1 MLNQTKYV
9 MKKLINFKTYAISLL
24 AAGCLVACMDES
36 VNEPAPANQP
46 DPDVATEE
54 QTHTIE
60 LYNNFVRVL
69 RDIESDSI
77 MSYSDFE
84 REYLGTDREE
94 RTLLEE
100 EVNEALKG
108 IDASISTNG
117 KHARMEGN
125 CKSNVVSRLTHSRFK
140 ALGRS
145 RARISWSNKARQKYG
160 WSYRKWSKAK
170 NKGYQLNV
178 DGTQFLLYKYRAY
191 GTPCN

>member
-36 VNEPAPANQP
+36 VNEPVPVTQP
-46 DPDVATEE
+46 EPTLPTEE
-54 QTHTIE
+54 QSRTIE
-60 LYNNFVRVL
+60 LYSNFVRVL

-84 REYLGTDREE
+84 REYWGTDREE

-108 IDASISTNG
+108 IETSVSTSG

-125 CKSNVVSRLTHSRFK
+125 CKPNLVSRLIHSRFK
-140 ALGRS
+140 SLGRS
-145 RARISWSNKARQKYG
+145 RARIAWSNKARQNYG

-170 NKGYQLNV
+170 DRGYYYYV

-191 GTPCN
+191 GKPCN